1 MALTRRS
8 FLKAGLF
15 GTLTLVAAGGIYRTF
30 KSPEPLQPFA
40 LDAHGRAA
48 LAAICPVMIGNAIP
62 ATTEAA
68 ERAVKHTLEA
78 IAGLPLAAQKEV
90 QDLFALLTLGVTR
103 RLLTGVPDD
112 WAQAKREDVAAFLQ
126 SWRVHRLQ
134 LLQSGYHAL
143 HDLILGGWYADE
155 ATWAGIGYPG
165 PNKELSS

>member
-1 MALTRRS
+1 MSLKRRS

-15 GTLTLVAAGGIYRTF
+15 GALALAAAGGVYRTF
-30 KSPEPLQPFA
+30 KSPAALLPFA
-40 LDAHGRAA
+40 LDTDGHAA
-48 LAAICPVMIGNAIP
+48 LAAICGAMIGSTMP
-62 ATTEAA
+62 ATPEAT

-90 QDLFALLTLGVTR
+90 QDLFALLALGATR

-112 WAQAKREDVAAFLQ
+112 WAQAKREDVIAFLQ

-155 ATWAGIGYPG
+155 STWSGIGYPG
-165 PNKELSS
+165 PMKELS